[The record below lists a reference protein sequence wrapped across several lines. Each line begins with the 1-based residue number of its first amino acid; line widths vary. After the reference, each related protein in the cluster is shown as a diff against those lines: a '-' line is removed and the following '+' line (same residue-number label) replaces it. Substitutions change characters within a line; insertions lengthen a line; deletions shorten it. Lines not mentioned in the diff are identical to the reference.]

1 MSTAA
6 ALVDDREIVFIDED
20 REAPAADQESQAWTI
35 AIIDDDSAVHD
46 GTRFALYDYSLNRRG
61 LRILSAYSAADGR
74 ALLASEPEIAVVF
87 LDVVMETDTAG
98 LELVDYIRN
107 ELGNKTV
114 RIVLRTGQ
122 PGRAPE
128 RQVVVDYDI
137 NDYKAKTE
145 LTADKLFTTLTAALR
160 SYEQLK
166 RLMQTRRGLGVIV
179 DAVSTFFDVPSVQ
192 QLSTSVLPRLNLLLQ
207 ARSSGIIALRQPGD
221 SGDALILAGSGV
233 YDTLAGTQV
242 AQLAPDLRQALTSA
256 FDGKRTDLQADQ
268 PILYIATGSGPEV
281 VVRLEPDR
289 RLTELDRELLELF
302 TGHLCLAFDN
312 VTLCGRLQDSNARLE
327 ERVIQRTSELQRA
340 NQRLAAQRA
349 SLRRANTFKNEM
361 LGTVAHDLKN
371 PLGVILGRTEIL
383 CDLLAIDPVP
393 FEPVRAQLTHI
404 RDSAKRLTG
413 MVDDLMAQAINDTL
427 DISIRRDPLDFVA
440 LVSDVVAA
448 NRPLADRKQQTL
460 SMCGSA
466 GVRVSGDQ
474 ERLREAID
482 NLVGNAIKYTP
493 MGGVIEVTV
502 SADQSG
508 VTCAISDD
516 GPGLSPE
523 DLARVFGRFQRLS
536 AKPTG
541 GEGSTG
547 LGLSIVKRIAELHGG
562 RASAQS
568 LGPGLG
574 ATFSLRL
581 PAEASHANRRE
592 KLGPAA

>member
-1 MSTAA
+1 MSKAA
-6 ALVDDREIVFIDED
+6 AFTDDQDLLFLEDDEA
-20 REAPAADQESQAWTI
+20 APAAAPVDQSWTI
-35 AIIDDDSAVHD
+35 AIIDDDAAVHD
-46 GTRFALYDYSLNRRG
+46 GTRFALYDYSLNGKG
-61 LRILSAYSAADGR
+61 LRILSAYSAAEGR
-74 ALLASEPEIAVVF
+74 ALLASEPDIAVVF

-98 LELVDYIRN
+98 LELVDYVRN
-107 ELGNKTV
+107 DLANKTV

-160 SYEQLK
+160 GYEQLR
-166 RLMQTRRGLGVIV
+166 RLTETRRGLGVIV
-179 DAVSTFFDVPSVQ
+179 DAAATFFDVPS
-192 QLSTSVLPRLNLLLQ
+192 LERLGSSVFPRLDLLLQ
-207 ARSSGIIALRQPGD
+207 ARNSGLLAIREANHP
-221 SGDALILAGSGV
+221 GDALVLAGSGR
-233 YDTLAGTQV
+233 YEPLAGKTVRELDPQV
-242 AQLAPDLRQALTSA
+242 RERLAAA
-256 FDGKRTDLQADQ
+256 FEMKRTDLAAEH
-268 PILYIATGSGPEV
+268 PVLHMATGSGRDV
-281 VVRLEPDR
+281 VAILEPARPLAD
-289 RLTELDRELLELF
+289 LDRDLLELF
-302 TGHLCLAFDN
+302 AGHLSLAFDN
-312 VTLCGRLQDSNARLE
+312 VTLYGRLSEANARLE
-327 ERVIQRTSELQRA
+327 ERVIQRTAELQRA

-349 SLRRANTFKNEM
+349 SLRRANTFKNEI

-383 CDLLAIDPVP
+383 SDLLDIDPVP
-393 FEPVRAQLTHI
+393 IEPARAQLAHI
-404 RDSAKRLTG
+404 RDCAKRLTG

-427 DISIRRDPLDFVA
+427 DISIRRAPLDFAA
-440 LVSDVVAA
+440 LVSEVVAA
-448 NRPLADRKQQTL
+448 NRPLADRKEQSL
-460 SMCGSA
+460 SFLGAAS
-466 GVRVSGDQ
+466 VQVSGDQ

-493 MGGVIEVTV
+493 IGGAIEVSVHTDRSDV
-502 SADQSG
+502 VCS
-508 VTCAISDD
+508 VSDD

-562 RASAQS
+562 RATAQS

-574 ATFSLRL
+574 ATFSLIL
-581 PAEASHANRRE
+581 PVEPT
-592 KLGPAA
+592 GP

>member
-1 MSTAA
+1 MSNAV
-6 ALVDDREIVFIDED
+6 ALMDDRDVLFLDDEP
-20 REAPAADQESQAWTI
+20 APAGNQESRTWTI
-35 AIIDDDSAVHD
+35 AIIDDDAAVHD
-46 GTRFALYDYSLNRRG
+46 GTRFALYDYSLNGKG
-61 LRILSAYSAADGR
+61 LRILSAYSAAEGR
-74 ALLASEPEIAVVF
+74 ELLASDPGIAVVF

-98 LELVDYIRN
+98 LELVDYVRN

-160 SYEQLK
+160 GYEQLQ
-166 RLMQTRRGLGVIV
+166 RLTETRRGLGVIV
-179 DAVSTFFDVPSVQ
+179 DAAAAFFDV
-192 QLSTSVLPRLNLLLQ
+192 STIDRLARSVLPQLNLLLQ
-207 ARSSGIIALRQPGD
+207 TKGSGVLAVREAEEPAEGVVLAASGRYTDLTGRKLGQLDSSVRERLASIFDAKSTDFTGGQPT
-221 SGDALILAGSGV
+221 LYFAGSG
-233 YDTLAGTQV
+233 
-242 AQLAPDLRQALTSA
+242 RE
-256 FDGKRTDLQADQ
+256 
-268 PILYIATGSGPEV
+268 IV
-281 VVRLEPDR
+281 VLLEPEKQLSD
-289 RLTELDRELLELF
+289 LDRDLLELF
-302 TGHLCLAFDN
+302 TGHLSLAFDN

-383 CDLLAIDPVP
+383 SDLLELQPIP
-393 FEPVRAQLTHI
+393 FDSARAQLTHI
-404 RDSAKRLTG
+404 RDCAKRLTG

-440 LVSDVVAA
+440 LVTEVVSA
-448 NRPLADRKQQTL
+448 NGPSADRKQQNL
-460 SMCGSA
+460 SLKGLAS
-466 GVRVSGDQ
+466 VRVNGDQ

-493 MGGVIEVTV
+493 IGGAIEVSV
-502 SADQSG
+502 SIDRSG
-508 VTCAISDD
+508 VVCSVSDD

-536 AKPTG
+536 AKPTA
-541 GEGSTG
+541 GEGSTC

-574 ATFSLRL
+574 ATFSLHL
-581 PAEASHANRRE
+581 PAEVTRA
-592 KLGPAA
+592 

>member
-1 MSTAA
+1 MSNSV
-6 ALVDDREIVFIDED
+6 ALVDDQDIVFIDED
-20 REAPAADQESQAWTI
+20 RAAPVSGEESQAWTV
-35 AIIDDDSAVHD
+35 AIIDDDAAVHD
-46 GTRFALYDYSLNRRG
+46 GTRFALYDYSLNRKG
-61 LRILSAYSAADGR
+61 LRILSAYSAAEGR
-74 ALLASEPEIAVVF
+74 ALLASDPDIAVVF

-98 LELVDYIRN
+98 LELVDYIRT

-166 RLMQTRRGLGVIV
+166 RLTDTRRGLGVII
-179 DAVSTFFDVPSVQ
+179 DAAAAFFDVPSVER
-192 QLSTSVLPRLNLLLQ
+192 LAPSVLPRLNFLLQ
-207 ARSSGIIALRQPGD
+207 ARA
-221 SGDALILAGSGV
+221 SGV
-233 YDTLAGTQV
+233 LAIREAAESVGAVVLAASGTYERLAGTRVGQLDPAL
-242 AQLAPDLRQALTSA
+242 AQRINSA
-256 FDGKRTDLQADQ
+256 FDMKRTDFGADR
-268 PILYIATGSGPEV
+268 PVLYFAIGSGPEIV
-281 VVRLEPDR
+281 VLLEPAR

-312 VTLCGRLQDSNARLE
+312 ATLCGRLQEANSRLE

-383 CDLLAIDPVP
+383 TDLLDVDPVP
-393 FEPVRAQLTHI
+393 FEPVRAQLAHI

-427 DISIRRDPLDFVA
+427 DISIRRDPIDFAA
-440 LVSDVVAA
+440 LVADVVAA

-460 SMCGSA
+460 SLA
-466 GVRVSGDQ
+466 GLSSVAVNGDQ

-493 MGGVIEVTV
+493 MGGVIEVKV
-502 SADQSG
+502 AIDRFG
-508 VTCAISDD
+508 VLCSVSDD

-581 PAEASHANRRE
+581 PAELPEVGSGE
-592 KLGPAA
+592 